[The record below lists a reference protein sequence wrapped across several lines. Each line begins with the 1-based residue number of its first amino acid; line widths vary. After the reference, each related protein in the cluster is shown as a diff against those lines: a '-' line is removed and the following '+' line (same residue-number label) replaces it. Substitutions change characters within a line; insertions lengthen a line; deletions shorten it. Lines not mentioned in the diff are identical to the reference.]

1 MHRSEASVSNRG
13 TAAVDASWQHAS
25 EDRNA
30 GWSRGPDAVTS
41 SSWSWDSR
49 GTATGLSL
57 MASSDRCVPLFAGI
71 FAVPAGPGA
80 LAPDAVDEHMP
91 LDGPLCDHCGECPAC
106 LGSTPKKDEGSGKE
120 SAEDVHRHS
129 AEEQKSTL
137 SSVED
142 GSVSDIMLADLTPHV
157 RKSVESLTALNET
170 VREEMVHP
178 AGVPRYVAEY
188 AVEVLNAL
196 KPLTDQIAYLQKL
209 AGSIDTMSDLADEDD
224 PGEAPASKH
233 LREAPGG

>member
-1 MHRSEASVSNRG
+1 MSTCRL
-13 TAAVDASWQHAS
+13 TA
-25 EDRNA
+25 
-30 GWSRGPDAVTS
+30 
-41 SSWSWDSR
+41 
-49 GTATGLSL
+49 
-57 MASSDRCVPLFAGI
+57 RCAIIVANVQP
-71 FAVPAGPGA
+71 V
-80 LAPDAVDEHMP
+80 
-91 LDGPLCDHCGECPAC
+91 

-142 GSVSDIMLADLTPHV
+142 VSMSDIMLADLMPHV

-196 KPLTDQIAYLQKL
+196 KPLTDQNAYLQKL
-209 AGSIDTMSDLADEDD
+209 AGSIDTMADLVDEDD
-224 PGEAPASKH
+224 PGEAPDPKCQFRLSLFAGHFFNAYCSQGH
-233 LREAPGG
+233 A

>member
-1 MHRSEASVSNRG
+1 MLCEP
-13 TAAVDASWQHAS
+13 AAVFEFSSGADSP
-25 EDRNA
+25 ER
-30 GWSRGPDAVTS
+30 SRRKR
-41 SSWSWDSR
+41 SR
-49 GTATGLSL
+49 SPLPQPKPPWRQAKKQTLL
-57 MASSDRCVPLFAGI
+57 MAKAKPGKQIAKTASKMSINDAKKKTKKTSD
-71 FAVPAGPGA
+71 
-80 LAPDAVDEHMP
+80 
-91 LDGPLCDHCGECPAC
+91 
-106 LGSTPKKDEGSGKE
+106 
-120 SAEDVHRHS
+120 AEDVHRHS

-142 GSVSDIMLADLTPHV
+142 VSMSDIMLADLMPHV

-209 AGSIDTMSDLADEDD
+209 AGSIDTMSDLVDEDD
-224 PGEAPASKH
+224 PVEAPASKH